1 MFKAIFKQN
10 YKKIWSFG
18 FGISTFAKR
27 SKTPMIDLKAMKED
41 LGKPKIASVFPEPKK
56 VEKIGEKIEKKEQK
70 TDKKTLENYFI
81 QKEKEVSSKI
91 LKLSTEKDL
100 MKLFFE
106 EKHKKYQKK

>member
-18 FGISTFAKR
+18 FGISTLAKR

-106 EKHKKYQKK
+106 EKHKKYPKK